1 MAGDL
6 KGLFRGQ
13 VRTLFDAGTVTGLT
27 DGQLL
32 ERFATRRGEAS
43 ELAFTALVERH
54 GPMVLRACRGV
65 LRDDHEAMDAF
76 QATFLVLARK
86 GGSLWVRDSLGP
98 WLHRVAGPAAGRAT
112 RASAQRLATEKKAV
126 EMADHHNV
134 DADADREELASVI
147 HEEVDRLPER
157 YRSAVVLCDLEG
169 RTCEEAARHL
179 GCPVGTVGSR
189 LSRGRDRLRDR
200 LTRRGLATGMLAW
213 QGPREPL
220 PAELVGAT
228 VAAATRFVS
237 IQAASQGPAALL
249 ALGVLRSM
257 AITSWWKIA
266 SLLLVVTAST
276 SGVVSFAGRGA
287 GVEAGKP
294 DDPPQAARVDSGAA
308 VEVKPGKLTV
318 VIKERGSLEASR
330 NNDVMSK
337 IEGQTTIIM
346 LLPEGTRVKKG
357 QLVCELDSASLRD
370 QLTNQRIAV
379 RKAEAAL
386 ANARL
391 SREVAEIALKEY
403 AEGIYLSERSVINGN
418 ILQAKSSVKAAEER
432 LKRTRSARERVGS
445 ILAAQGGA
453 KTAGDVTAE
462 LDLDDRLAGAE
473 DAVARERLSLEIRQ
487 GKLDLLGQFTM
498 PKTTKQLS
506 IEIEKARAGEAAR
519 QEDLAFEKDKAEKLE
534 RQIVNCKLYAP
545 NDGILVISLRSG
557 PLIEEGA
564 VVREG
569 QKLFSIP
576 DLTSMRVAAWAREAI
591 VDQLKPGQTA
601 RIRVDAFPDETFD
614 GAVETVAP
622 RPDRSRYLNSSVKV
636 YATNV
641 TITKGLSDLR
651 PGMTADVEIL
661 VAALDDVLSVPVQ
674 AVVQYDDKDHVAV
687 KKPDGGVDWREVKLG
702 RSNGHAV
709 EVKEGLKAGE
719 AVVIEPVPLLSE
731 EQKRKVSTPTAP
743 AAGRKR

>member
-6 KGLFRGQ
+6 KGLYRGQ

-98 WLHRVAGPAAGRAT
+98 WLHRVACRAAGRAK
-112 RASAQRLATEKKAV
+112 RAAARRLASEKKAV
-126 EMADHHNV
+126 EMAVHNNV
-134 DADADREELASVI
+134 DADRDDLAAVI

-169 RTCEEAARHL
+169 RTCEDAARHL

-189 LSRGRDRLRDR
+189 LSRGRERLRDR

-237 IQAASQGPAALL
+237 IQAASQGPAATL
-249 ALGVLRSM
+249 ALGVIKSM
-257 AITSWWKIA
+257 AISSWWKAA
-266 SLLLVVTAST
+266 SILLVVTAST
-276 SGVVSFAGRGA
+276 SGVVSIAGRGA
-287 GVEAGKP
+287 GVEKGAP
-294 DDPPQAARVDSGAA
+294 DDTLQAASADVGLA
-308 VEVKPGKLTV
+308 VEVKPGKFSV

-330 NNDVMSK
+330 NNDVSSK
-337 IEGQTTIIM
+337 VEQNTAIRMI
-346 LLPEGTRVKKG
+346 LPEGTRVKKG
-357 QLVCELDSASLRD
+357 QLVCELDSAGLKRI
-370 QLTNQRIAV
+370 LTSERTAV
-379 RKAEAAL
+379 EKAENAYGSAKL
-386 ANARL
+386 A
-391 SREVAEIALKEY
+391 REVAEIALKEY
-403 AEGIYLSERSVINGN
+403 VDGIYPQDHASALGEVRLAQS
-418 ILQAKSSVKAAEER
+418 AVKRAEER
-432 LKRTRSARERVGS
+432 LKRTRSARERLNT
-445 ILAAQGGA
+445 ILAGREAV
-453 KTAGDVTAE
+453 TPSDVAAE
-462 LDLDDRLAGAE
+462 LDVADRLDAAE
-473 DAVARERLSLEIRQ
+473 QAVPREQMAVEVGQNKLVVLE
-487 GKLDLLGQFTM
+487 KFTKD
-498 PKTTKQLS
+498 KTAKQLS
-506 IEIEKARAGEAAR
+506 SEIAKAGADESSKKTALESAKGIVAS
-519 QEDLAFEKDKAEKLE
+519 LE
-534 RQIVNCKLYAP
+534 RQVADCEIHAP
-545 NDGILVISLRSG
+545 SDGILVLADYQNRPSIK
-557 PLIEEGA
+557 EG
-564 VVREG
+564 VVVTYG

-576 DLTSMRVAAWAREAI
+576 DLTSIRVAARIHESI

-601 RIRVDAFPDETFD
+601 RIRVDAFPNESFS
-614 GAVETVAP
+614 GLVEAVAP
-622 RPDRSRYLNSSVKV
+622 RPDARSSFGSGAKSYTS
-636 YATNV
+636 NV
-641 TITKGLSDLR
+641 TITKGLPDLR
-651 PGMTADVEIL
+651 PGMTAEVEIL

-687 KKPDGGVDWREVKLG
+687 KTPDGKLDWREVKLG
-702 RSNGHAV
+702 IANSQAV

-731 EQKRKVSTPTAP
+731 EQKRKASTPTAP